1 MWSRPP
7 QDTRRPGRLPFSS
20 ATKAPG
26 PGVGG
31 CVPSFPLSC
40 VFSQDHSHSL
50 FPPGAQGS
58 PRGDFFAG
66 LVGPLQSPLQPASRG
81 NRVPLG
87 SLQACPV
94 HSPLGQGCP
103 LRRGTW
109 AGRGECR
116 ESEEPTRIPS
126 LPRPGCAHS
135 SEVLIAIHIHDL
147 LAHVLSL
154 LRINMKP
161 FFRMKFHGF
170 IFPPVLVTR
179 LKMAI
184 Q

>member
-81 NRVPLG
+81 NRVPLV
-87 SLQACPV
+87 ACRPALSTP
-94 HSPLGQGCP
+94 H
-103 LRRGTW
+103 W
-109 AGRGECR
+109 ARAVL
-116 ESEEPTRIPS
+116 SEEG
-126 LPRPGCAHS
+126 PGLGGES
-135 SEVLIAIHIHDL
+135 VGS
-147 LAHVLSL
+147 
-154 LRINMKP
+154 RRN
-161 FFRMKFHGF
+161 
-170 IFPPVLVTR
+170 PPVSPHCLGPGVRTPQKCSSPSIFMTCWPTFC
-179 LKMAI
+179 LYLE
-184 Q
+184 